1 MKRADALAVLRE
13 RGSPLTARA
22 VELDQPPVRG
32 LVERIECEPAAR
44 VLDRARMA
52 APRAEALGEAVE
64 HGTELARER
73 ARLQRLPVVERRA
86 VAQAEAG
93 EEGSSLQRR
102 GLLEVG
108 EVVSAGQPAEVV
120 DVERHA
126 VPLQGDRI
134 ACDGEPAAVERRAE
148 RRERPPQRRAG
159 AVGRVFRPQELG
171 ERVATVASGLHSEV
185 REQRR
190 RLARVDL
197 QRRAVAERLRRA
209 EERQPQRRVAH
220 ESDRRRNGSQGIAFA
235 RNDLGT
241 IKPYNMSGMSA
252 WPQSIAR
259 VIRRSERSAAP
270 TADDASAPVEPQ
282 PQELDVRPIEISPN
296 DPIVAYFQSAPGA
309 VDLEELELDSPAL
322 VALREAGVK
331 LAVPLV
337 SQGELVG
344 LLNLGPRLSDQDY
357 STDDRKLLD
366 SLAAQ
371 AAPALQ
377 VAQLVR
383 RQETEARSRERI
395 EQELRVATMIQQN
408 YLPRELPKLP
418 GWDVS
423 AYYRP
428 AREVG
433 GDFYDFIELPEGQ
446 IGVVIGDVTDKGV
459 PAAMVMAA
467 TRSVLRASAQ
477 RVVSPGEVLG
487 RVNDLMCPDMPA
499 KMFVTCL
506 YGVLE
511 PSSGRFVFANAGH
524 NLPYVRTGDGSA
536 ELRATG
542 MPLGL
547 LPGLAYEET
556 EAQLEPGQTM
566 LLHSDGVAE
575 AHGPT
580 RDMFGFPR
588 LQDVVGA
595 RSGRGEVI
603 DRVLTELGRFTGTD
617 WEQEDDITLVAL
629 TRYAGAPA
637 ASGGAELDISFEVAS
652 EPGNEKEVSER
663 VAEAVAPLA
672 LPEAQL
678 ERLKTAVSEAAMNAI
693 EHGNEARAELPVE
706 VFVRTSGGELV
717 VGVSDRGGSR
727 EIPEAEEPD
736 LEAKLDGL
744 QKPRGWGLFLI
755 RNMVD
760 DVRVS
765 GDGDRHTIEL
775 VMRLEGGGDEHH

>member
-1 MKRADALAVLRE
+1 
-13 RGSPLTARA
+13 
-22 VELDQPPVRG
+22 
-32 LVERIECEPAAR
+32 
-44 VLDRARMA
+44 
-52 APRAEALGEAVE
+52 
-64 HGTELARER
+64 
-73 ARLQRLPVVERRA
+73 
-86 VAQAEAG
+86 
-93 EEGSSLQRR
+93 
-102 GLLEVG
+102 
-108 EVVSAGQPAEVV
+108 
-120 DVERHA
+120 
-126 VPLQGDRI
+126 
-134 ACDGEPAAVERRAE
+134 
-148 RRERPPQRRAG
+148 
-159 AVGRVFRPQELG
+159 
-171 ERVATVASGLHSEV
+171 
-185 REQRR
+185 
-190 RLARVDL
+190 
-197 QRRAVAERLRRA
+197 
-209 EERQPQRRVAH
+209 
-220 ESDRRRNGSQGIAFA
+220 
-235 RNDLGT
+235 
-241 IKPYNMSGMSA
+241 MSA

-259 VIRRSERSAAP
+259 VIRRTERTTALDTTAP
-270 TADDASAPVEPQ
+270 VEVEPQ
-282 PQELDVRPIEISPN
+282 PPELDVRPIEISPN
-296 DPIVAYFQSAPGA
+296 DPIVAYFQTAPGA
-309 VDLEELELDSPAL
+309 VDLDELELDSPAL
-322 VALREAGVK
+322 ASLREAGVK

-408 YLPRELPKLP
+408 YLPRELPELP

-433 GDFYDFIELPEGQ
+433 GDFYDFIELPEGR

-547 LPGLAYEET
+547 LPGIVYEET
-556 EAQLEPGQTM
+556 EAQLEAGQTM

-575 AHGPT
+575 AHGPAKE
-580 RDMFGFPR
+580 MFGFPR

-603 DRVLTELGRFTGTD
+603 DRVLTELGRFTGAE

-637 ASGGAELDISFEVAS
+637 ASGGAELDVSFEVAS

-672 LPEAQL
+672 LPETTL

-706 VFVRTSGGELV
+706 VSVRTSGGELV

-765 GDGDRHTIEL
+765 GDESRHTIEL
-775 VMRLEGGGDEHH
+775 VMRLEGGDDEHH

>member
-1 MKRADALAVLRE
+1 
-13 RGSPLTARA
+13 
-22 VELDQPPVRG
+22 
-32 LVERIECEPAAR
+32 
-44 VLDRARMA
+44 
-52 APRAEALGEAVE
+52 
-64 HGTELARER
+64 
-73 ARLQRLPVVERRA
+73 
-86 VAQAEAG
+86 
-93 EEGSSLQRR
+93 
-102 GLLEVG
+102 
-108 EVVSAGQPAEVV
+108 
-120 DVERHA
+120 
-126 VPLQGDRI
+126 
-134 ACDGEPAAVERRAE
+134 
-148 RRERPPQRRAG
+148 
-159 AVGRVFRPQELG
+159 
-171 ERVATVASGLHSEV
+171 
-185 REQRR
+185 
-190 RLARVDL
+190 
-197 QRRAVAERLRRA
+197 
-209 EERQPQRRVAH
+209 
-220 ESDRRRNGSQGIAFA
+220 
-235 RNDLGT
+235 
-241 IKPYNMSGMSA
+241 MSA

-259 VIRRSERSAAP
+259 VIRRTERP
-270 TADDASAPVEPQ
+270 TAAAADAPVEVASQ
-282 PQELDVRPIEISPN
+282 PQEQLDVRPIEISPN

-309 VDLEELELDSPAL
+309 VDLETLELESPAL
-322 VALREAGVK
+322 EALHEAGVK

-357 STDDRKLLD
+357 SSDDRKLLD

-395 EQELRVATMIQQN
+395 EQELRVATTIQQN
-408 YLPRELPKLP
+408 FLPRVLPDLP

-433 GDFYDFIELPEGQ
+433 GDFYDFIELPDGH
-446 IGVVIGDVTDKGV
+446 IGIVIGDVTDKGV

-511 PSSGRFVFANAGH
+511 PATGRFRFANAGH

-547 LPGLAYEET
+547 LPEIVYEET

-575 AHGPT
+575 AHGPAKE
-580 RDMFGFPR
+580 MFGFPR

-603 DRVLTELGRFTGTD
+603 DRVLTELGRFTGAD

-629 TRYAGAPA
+629 TRYGAAPVA
-637 ASGGAELDISFEVAS
+637 RTGGLEVSFQVAS

-672 LPEAQL
+672 LPPARL
-678 ERLKTAVSEAAMNAI
+678 EQLKTAVAEAAMNAI
-693 EHGNEARAELPVE
+693 EHGNEGRAELPVD
-706 VFVRTSGGELV
+706 VSVSAVAGELV
-717 VGVSDRGGSR
+717 VAITDHGGGR

-736 LEAKLDGL
+736 LEAKLEGL

-755 RNMVD
+755 QNMVD

-765 GDGDRHTIEL
+765 SDENTHTIEL
-775 VMRLEGGGDEHH
+775 VMRLEGGGDEDH

>member
-1 MKRADALAVLRE
+1 
-13 RGSPLTARA
+13 
-22 VELDQPPVRG
+22 
-32 LVERIECEPAAR
+32 
-44 VLDRARMA
+44 
-52 APRAEALGEAVE
+52 
-64 HGTELARER
+64 
-73 ARLQRLPVVERRA
+73 
-86 VAQAEAG
+86 
-93 EEGSSLQRR
+93 
-102 GLLEVG
+102 
-108 EVVSAGQPAEVV
+108 
-120 DVERHA
+120 
-126 VPLQGDRI
+126 
-134 ACDGEPAAVERRAE
+134 
-148 RRERPPQRRAG
+148 
-159 AVGRVFRPQELG
+159 
-171 ERVATVASGLHSEV
+171 
-185 REQRR
+185 
-190 RLARVDL
+190 
-197 QRRAVAERLRRA
+197 
-209 EERQPQRRVAH
+209 
-220 ESDRRRNGSQGIAFA
+220 
-235 RNDLGT
+235 
-241 IKPYNMSGMSA
+241 MSA

-259 VIRRSERSAAP
+259 VIRRTERPAAA
-270 TADDASAPVEPQ
+270 ADAPVEAVSPQ
-282 PQELDVRPIEISPN
+282 HEQPDVRPIEISPN

-322 VALREAGVK
+322 AALREAGVK

-383 RQETEARSRERI
+383 RQEAEARSRERI
-395 EQELRVATMIQQN
+395 EQELRVATTIQQN
-408 YLPRELPKLP
+408 FLPRTLPDLP

-433 GDFYDFIELPEGQ
+433 GDFYDFIELPDGQ
-446 IGVVIGDVTDKGV
+446 IGIVIGDVTDKGV

-511 PSSGRFVFANAGH
+511 PATGRFTFANAGH

-547 LPGLAYEET
+547 LPGIVYEET
-556 EAQLEPGQTM
+556 EAELGAGETM

-575 AHGPT
+575 AHGPEKE
-580 RDMFGFPR
+580 MFGFPR

-603 DRVLTELGRFTGTD
+603 DRVLTELGRFTGAD

-629 TRYAGAPA
+629 TRYGTAPVALAGDVDVA
-637 ASGGAELDISFEVAS
+637 FEVAS
-652 EPGNEKEVSER
+652 EPGNEKEVSEL

-672 LPEAQL
+672 LPPARL
-678 ERLKTAVSEAAMNAI
+678 EQLKTAVSEAAMNAI

-706 VFVRTSGGELV
+706 VSVRASAAELV
-717 VGVSDRGGSR
+717 VAISDRGGGG

-736 LEAKLDGL
+736 LEAKLEGL

-760 DVRVS
+760 DLRES
-765 GDGDRHTIEL
+765 SDGSRHTVEL
-775 VMRLEGGGDEHH
+775 VLRLEGGDE

>member
-1 MKRADALAVLRE
+1 
-13 RGSPLTARA
+13 
-22 VELDQPPVRG
+22 
-32 LVERIECEPAAR
+32 
-44 VLDRARMA
+44 
-52 APRAEALGEAVE
+52 
-64 HGTELARER
+64 
-73 ARLQRLPVVERRA
+73 
-86 VAQAEAG
+86 
-93 EEGSSLQRR
+93 
-102 GLLEVG
+102 
-108 EVVSAGQPAEVV
+108 
-120 DVERHA
+120 
-126 VPLQGDRI
+126 
-134 ACDGEPAAVERRAE
+134 
-148 RRERPPQRRAG
+148 
-159 AVGRVFRPQELG
+159 
-171 ERVATVASGLHSEV
+171 
-185 REQRR
+185 
-190 RLARVDL
+190 
-197 QRRAVAERLRRA
+197 
-209 EERQPQRRVAH
+209 
-220 ESDRRRNGSQGIAFA
+220 
-235 RNDLGT
+235 
-241 IKPYNMSGMSA
+241 MSA

-259 VIRRSERSAAP
+259 VIRRTERPAA
-270 TADDASAPVEPQ
+270 AAGAPVEAASPQ
-282 PQELDVRPIEISPN
+282 ADQLDVRPIEISPN

-309 VDLEELELDSPAL
+309 VDLEELELESPAL
-322 VALREAGVK
+322 EALREAGVK

-357 STDDRKLLD
+357 SSDDRKLLD

-383 RQETEARSRERI
+383 RQEAEARSRERI
-395 EQELRVATMIQQN
+395 EQELRVATTIQQN
-408 YLPRELPKLP
+408 FLPRELPDLP

-433 GDFYDFIELPEGQ
+433 GDFYDFIELPEGR
-446 IGVVIGDVTDKGV
+446 IGIVIGDVTDKGV

-511 PSSGRFVFANAGH
+511 PGTGRFTFANAGH

-547 LPGLAYEET
+547 LPGIEYEET
-556 EAQLEPGQTM
+556 EAHLEAGETM

-575 AHGPT
+575 AHGPEAE
-580 RDMFGFPR
+580 MFGFPR

-603 DRVLTELGRFTGTD
+603 DRVLTELGRFTGAD

-629 TRYAGAPA
+629 TRYGA
-637 ASGGAELDISFEVAS
+637 ASAALGGGLDVSFDVAS

-672 LPEAQL
+672 LTPARL
-678 ERLKTAVSEAAMNAI
+678 EQLKTAVSEAAMNAI

-706 VFVRTSGGELV
+706 VSVRESAGELV
-717 VGVSDRGGSR
+717 VAISDHGSGR
-727 EIPEAEEPD
+727 ELPEAEEPD
-736 LEAKLDGL
+736 LEAKLEGL

-760 DVRVS
+760 DLRES
-765 GDGDRHTIEL
+765 GDGSRHTVEL
-775 VMRLEGGGDEHH
+775 VIRLEGGDE

>member
-1 MKRADALAVLRE
+1 
-13 RGSPLTARA
+13 
-22 VELDQPPVRG
+22 
-32 LVERIECEPAAR
+32 
-44 VLDRARMA
+44 
-52 APRAEALGEAVE
+52 
-64 HGTELARER
+64 
-73 ARLQRLPVVERRA
+73 
-86 VAQAEAG
+86 
-93 EEGSSLQRR
+93 
-102 GLLEVG
+102 
-108 EVVSAGQPAEVV
+108 
-120 DVERHA
+120 
-126 VPLQGDRI
+126 
-134 ACDGEPAAVERRAE
+134 
-148 RRERPPQRRAG
+148 
-159 AVGRVFRPQELG
+159 
-171 ERVATVASGLHSEV
+171 
-185 REQRR
+185 
-190 RLARVDL
+190 
-197 QRRAVAERLRRA
+197 
-209 EERQPQRRVAH
+209 
-220 ESDRRRNGSQGIAFA
+220 
-235 RNDLGT
+235 
-241 IKPYNMSGMSA
+241 MSA

-259 VIRRSERSAAP
+259 VIRRTERPAPAA
-270 TADDASAPVEPQ
+270 ADAPAEAASP
-282 PQELDVRPIEISPN
+282 PQEQVAAQPIEISPN

-309 VDLEELELDSPAL
+309 VDLDELELDSPAL
-322 VALREAGVK
+322 ETLRAAGVK

-357 STDDRKLLD
+357 SSDDRKLLD

-383 RQETEARSRERI
+383 RQEAEARSRERI
-395 EQELRVATMIQQN
+395 EQELRVATTIQQN
-408 YLPRELPKLP
+408 FLPRKLPDLP

-433 GDFYDFIELPEGQ
+433 GDFYDFIELPDGH
-446 IGVVIGDVTDKGV
+446 IGIVIGDVTDKGV

-487 RVNDLMCPDMPA
+487 RVNELMCPDMPA

-511 PSSGRFVFANAGH
+511 PITGRFTFANAGH

-547 LPGLAYEET
+547 LPGIEYEET

-575 AHGPT
+575 AHGPAKE
-580 RDMFGFPR
+580 MFGFPR

-603 DRVLTELGRFTGTD
+603 DRVLTELGRFTGAD

-629 TRYAGAPA
+629 TRYGAVPA
-637 ASGGAELDISFEVAS
+637 AVADGLDVSFQVAS
-652 EPGNEKEVSER
+652 EPGSEKQVSER

-672 LPEAQL
+672 LEPARL
-678 ERLKTAVSEAAMNAI
+678 EQLKTAVSEAAMNAI
-693 EHGNEARAELPVE
+693 EHGNEARAELPVD
-706 VFVRTSGGELV
+706 VTVRASGDELV
-717 VGVSDRGGSR
+717 VAITDHGGGR

-736 LEAKLDGL
+736 LEAKLEGL

-755 RNMVD
+755 KNMVD
-760 DVRVS
+760 DVRIS
-765 GDGDRHTIEL
+765 SDGSHHTVEL
-775 VMRLEGGGDEHH
+775 VLRLEGGVDEHH

>member
-1 MKRADALAVLRE
+1 
-13 RGSPLTARA
+13 
-22 VELDQPPVRG
+22 
-32 LVERIECEPAAR
+32 
-44 VLDRARMA
+44 
-52 APRAEALGEAVE
+52 
-64 HGTELARER
+64 
-73 ARLQRLPVVERRA
+73 
-86 VAQAEAG
+86 
-93 EEGSSLQRR
+93 
-102 GLLEVG
+102 
-108 EVVSAGQPAEVV
+108 
-120 DVERHA
+120 
-126 VPLQGDRI
+126 
-134 ACDGEPAAVERRAE
+134 
-148 RRERPPQRRAG
+148 
-159 AVGRVFRPQELG
+159 
-171 ERVATVASGLHSEV
+171 
-185 REQRR
+185 
-190 RLARVDL
+190 
-197 QRRAVAERLRRA
+197 
-209 EERQPQRRVAH
+209 
-220 ESDRRRNGSQGIAFA
+220 
-235 RNDLGT
+235 
-241 IKPYNMSGMSA
+241 MSGMSA

-259 VIRRSERSAAP
+259 VIRRTERPAPAAADAPSEAASP
-270 TADDASAPVEPQ
+270 
-282 PQELDVRPIEISPN
+282 PQEQVATQPIEISPN

-309 VDLEELELDSPAL
+309 VDLDELELDSPAL
-322 VALREAGVK
+322 ETLREAGVK

-357 STDDRKLLD
+357 SSDDRKLLD

-383 RQETEARSRERI
+383 RQEAEARSRERI

-408 YLPRELPKLP
+408 YLPRELPDLP

-433 GDFYDFIELPEGQ
+433 GDFYDFIELPGGH
-446 IGVVIGDVTDKGV
+446 IGIVIGDVTDKGV

-511 PSSGRFVFANAGH
+511 PITGRFTFANAGH

-547 LPGLAYEET
+547 LPGISYEET

-575 AHGPT
+575 AHGPQHE
-580 RDMFGFPR
+580 MFGFPR

-603 DRVLTELGRFTGTD
+603 DRVLTELGRFTGAD

-629 TRYAGAPA
+629 TRYGATPVAEAGA
-637 ASGGAELDISFEVAS
+637 LDVSFQVAS
-652 EPGNEKEVSER
+652 EPGNEKQVSER

-672 LPEAQL
+672 LEPARL
-678 ERLKTAVSEAAMNAI
+678 EQLKTAVSEAAMNAI
-693 EHGNEARAELPVE
+693 EHGNEARAELPVD
-706 VFVRTSGGELV
+706 VSVRVSGGELV
-717 VGVSDRGGSR
+717 VAITDHGGDR

-736 LEAKLDGL
+736 LEAKLEGL

-755 RNMVD
+755 KNMVD
-760 DVRVS
+760 DVRIS
-765 GDGDRHTIEL
+765 SDGTHHTVEL
-775 VMRLEGGGDEHH
+775 VLRLEGGVDEHH